1 MQPDPGNERRP
12 GSGSLAYCQM
22 TRGAMEPGPPRALEG
37 EARPWG
43 VSGQGG
49 GPAVP
54 RLLLK
59 ILGGSEAAGLW
70 PGARPDREPFPCAGQ
85 PAACLQPPL
94 PRALPGR
101 PGPRAGREAGAGCG
115 RRAACLWPG
124 ERGSHQRRSPAAA
137 PDERSG
143 RRPRHQGAVRN
154 DAGET
159 CLRGRALIH
168 AGRAAGRALRARR
181 QPCAQLRRSWKRG
194 RRGRADP
201 LGGPGRALA
210 SSRRTALAL
219 RLRTPAVSESVEPGL
234 GFPPRALDKETL
246 L

>member
-1 MQPDPGNERRP
+1 MQPDPGNEPRP
-12 GSGSLAYCQM
+12 GSGSLAYCQT
-22 TRGAMEPGPPRALEG
+22 TRGALEPGPPCALEG

-43 VSGQGG
+43 VSGQGR

-70 PGARPDREPFPCAGQ
+70 PGARPDRESFPCAGQ

-101 PGPRAGREAGAGCG
+101 PGPRAGREAGAGGG

-124 ERGSHQRRSPAAA
+124 ERGSHQCRLPAAA

-143 RRPRHQGAVRN
+143 SRPPAP
-154 DAGET
+154 
-159 CLRGRALIH
+159 RGRA
-168 AGRAAGRALRARR
+168 
-181 QPCAQLRRSWKRG
+181 K
-194 RRGRADP
+194 
-201 LGGPGRALA
+201 
-210 SSRRTALAL
+210 
-219 RLRTPAVSESVEPGL
+219 
-234 GFPPRALDKETL
+234 
-246 L
+246 